1 MIDKRT
7 IVKKDDGESPLA
19 DAEASTVSNNEKPS
33 SSPSSSSTGNSFE
46 MKPSSLSAIGSTLGK
61 ASAAKES
68 TQSSANSSSAM
79 TSSSV
84 TSDKALPISSDPN
97 TPGAPP
103 ASAATSEQ
111 PKPKKKSVTF
121 HTTLETTDENIV
133 KKVYNPS
140 TVPLTPIIKKECLAR
155 PIRLKKSFNRKMKKR
170 LQRLAMQA
178 AAASSKSECILR
190 PSLLSGVVQKS
201 TEQTT
206 SSFSAGS
213 TGSLAASGE
222 ALAAAAS
229 TASTPS
235 SVSASSQETA
245 SSGESSEARNLESGG
260 TQFGDKRF
268 ILPKRSAHSSRVI
281 KPNKRFLDEFEL
293 EIKRKNK
300 AAAAAAAASVPQSSG
315 DSSGTNS
322 GGKVSG
328 NDSTGDKVSK
338 ADMKMG
344 NTEDSA
350 KVGGDEERSDKNDDG
365 KKKREKAKKD
375 TEELHR
381 RVSKTDAKGK
391 HNFSTLQI

>member
-1 MIDKRT
+1 
-7 IVKKDDGESPLA
+7 
-19 DAEASTVSNNEKPS
+19 
-33 SSPSSSSTGNSFE
+33 
-46 MKPSSLSAIGSTLGK
+46 
-61 ASAAKES
+61 
-68 TQSSANSSSAM
+68 M

-84 TSDKALPISSDPN
+84 TSDKATPEPN
-97 TPGAPP
+97 TSETP
-103 ASAATSEQ
+103 AAAASEQ
-111 PKPKKKSVTF
+111 PPKPKKKSVTF

-213 TGSLAASGE
+213 AGSLAASGE
-222 ALAAAAS
+222 ALAASAAATAATTPAPPSS
-229 TASTPS
+229 TAS
-235 SVSASSQETA
+235 QETG
-245 SSGESSEARNLESGG
+245 SNSNSGGESSEARNLESGG

-293 EIKRKNK
+293 EIKKKNK
-300 AAAAAAAASVPQSSG
+300 AAAAAAAASGASSTG
-315 DSSGTNS
+315 DSNS
-322 GGKVSG
+322 GGGKSSG
-328 NDSTGDKVSK
+328 NDSSSDKVSK
-338 ADMKMG
+338 SDAKVG

-350 KVGGDEERSDKNDDG
+350 KVGGEEEHGDKNEEG
-365 KKKREKAKKD
+365 KKKREKVKKD
-375 TEELHR
+375 VEELQR
-381 RVSKTDAKGK
+381 RISKSDAKGK
-391 HNFSTLQI
+391 ILLNIL